1 MKKVLKYGLFGAGSI
16 LAVSIATVGYLAAT
30 FNPNEYKGE
39 IIRAVKEGS
48 QRTLH
53 LDGDIRLRVFPY
65 IGASLEKV
73 SLFEYKSEKIFASV
87 DTVKVSLELFPLLRH
102 ELIVDDV
109 IVKGL
114 SANIVKHKDGTTNL
128 DDLFG
133 QKKEEGKKQVRFDI
147 ASVLLKNA
155 RISYLDEGVGEQYA
169 LNLEKLETGRIAY
182 GVPVKLELTADAN
195 GKQLDLNAQLAG
207 TLTFDPE
214 KKQYAMTETKLRV
227 TGSVQ
232 DISDL
237 KLTPSGDMGAD
248 LASRALSA
256 KEFEL
261 NASGNQNGSP
271 FEARLSLPEF
281 QASKEKISAQHLKFD
296 AKLDNGNL
304 VAGLSLPDLSGN
316 AQSFSGS
323 KLLLNLALQMPDQA
337 LNFRLASPVSGSL
350 DSTRLTLNQLDI
362 TVNGQFD
369 TMPGKPVS
377 SEMKGS
383 ANIDGKGKTLQA
395 VLSGG
400 FLQSRVSA
408 KIGVYGFPDPEVKFD
423 ADFDQFDV
431 DLYMPKRAKAE
442 QSDKPFDLS
451 FLRKLNL
458 DGSLS
463 LGRLTVEN
471 VKASDVKL
479 NIASHHG
486 NLLVSPFSARLY
498 RGSANGSLGVNANA
512 IPSFDVDAN
521 LSGIDIAALTRDA
534 ADFDMLEGSGN
545 VAAKVS
551 MQGDRVSSMKKSMSG
566 NVSLHLADGAITG
579 INIAQKLR
587 DAKGMLTG
595 QQTALSDQSQ
605 KTDFSELKGTF
616 KINHG
621 VAHNEDLALKS
632 PLIRAAGSGDIDIG
646 EGRMNYLAKV
656 MLAGTLEGQGGLD
669 QVRGITVPVR
679 IEGPF
684 SKLKYTLDF
693 GAMATEAAKQK
704 LDEAKKQIKGRAEEQ
719 LKDSLKGLFR

>member
-1 MKKVLKYGLFGAGSI
+1 MEKVLKYGLFAAGSI
-16 LAVSIATVGYLAAT
+16 LAVSVATVGYLAAT
-30 FNPNEYKGE
+30 FNPNEYKDE

-65 IGASLEKV
+65 IGASLERV
-73 SLFEYKSEKIFASV
+73 SLSEYRSDKIFASV

-133 QKKEEGKKQVRFDI
+133 QKKEEGKKPVRFDV
-147 ASVLLKNA
+147 ASVLVKNA
-155 RISYLDEGVGEQYA
+155 RVSYLDEGAGEQYA
-169 LNLEKLETGRIAY
+169 LNVEKLETGRIAY
-182 GVPVKLELTADAN
+182 GVPVKLELAAGAK
-195 GKQLDLNAQLAG
+195 GKRLDLNAQLAG

-214 KKQYAMTETKLRV
+214 KKQYDMADTKLRV
-227 TGSVQ
+227 MGSALDLS
-232 DISDL
+232 DI
-237 KLTPSGDMGAD
+237 KLTASGDMGAD
-248 LASRALSA
+248 LASHALSA
-256 KEFEL
+256 KGFEL
-261 NASGNQNGSP
+261 NASGKKNGSP
-271 FEARLSLPEF
+271 LEMKLSLPELY
-281 QASKEKISAQHLKFD
+281 ASNEKMSARHLKLD
-296 AKLDNGNL
+296 AKLNNGNL
-304 VAGLSLPDLSGN
+304 VAGAALQDLSGN

-323 KLLLNLALQMPDQA
+323 QLLLDLALQMPDQA
-337 LNFRLASPVSGSL
+337 LDFKLSSPVSGSL
-350 DSTRLTLNQLDI
+350 DSEKLDLSQLDI
-362 TVNGQFD
+362 AVNGQFD

-383 ANIDGKGKTLQA
+383 ASIDGKNRALQA
-395 VLSGG
+395 VLAGG
-400 FLQSRVSA
+400 FLQSRVKA

-423 ADFDQFDV
+423 AEVDQFDA

-442 QSDKPFDLS
+442 QSEKPFDLS

-463 LGRLTVEN
+463 LGRLVVEN
-471 VKASDVKL
+471 IKAADVKL
-479 NIASHHG
+479 NIAAHHG

-498 RGSANGSLGVNANA
+498 RGNANGSLRVDANDM
-512 IPSFDVDAN
+512 PSFSVDAN
-521 LSGIDIAALTRDA
+521 LSGIDMAALTRDA

-551 MQGDRVSSMKKSMSG
+551 MQGNRVSSMKRSMSG
-566 NVSLHLADGAITG
+566 NVSLHLADGAIKG

-595 QQTALSDQSQ
+595 QQTVSSDQSQ
-605 KTDFSELKGTF
+605 KTDFSELRGTF
-616 KINHG
+616 NIAHG
-621 VAHNEDLALKS
+621 VARNEDLALKS
-632 PLIRAAGSGDIDIG
+632 PLIRATGSGDIDIG
-646 EGRMNYLAKV
+646 ESRMNCLAKV
-656 MLAGTLEGQGGLD
+656 TLAATLQGQGGRD

-693 GAMATEAAKQK
+693 GAMANEAAKQK
-704 LDEAKKQIKGRAEEQ
+704 LDEAKQKIKSKAEEQ